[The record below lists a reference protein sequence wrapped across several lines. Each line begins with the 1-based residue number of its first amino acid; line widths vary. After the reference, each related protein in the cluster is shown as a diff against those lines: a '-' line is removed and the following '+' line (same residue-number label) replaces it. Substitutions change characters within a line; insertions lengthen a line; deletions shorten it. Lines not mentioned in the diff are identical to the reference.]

1 MASDQVIIEI
11 KDRLDIVEYIGRTV
25 NLTSAGRTFK
35 ANCPFH
41 AENTPSFF
49 VFPQTNTW
57 HCFGACSEGGDI
69 FSFVQKREGLTF
81 PESLELLAQ
90 ESGIKLSQESPQ
102 QQQMRV
108 EQERLYSL
116 CEAASALFQKW
127 LRDHPDGKHCREY
140 VKQRNLLPETVHR
153 FGLGYAPNSWD
164 NLLNTLS
171 VRGYEPRDMV
181 EVGLA
186 RERKRDSRSPNASP
200 SYYDALRN
208 RLVFPIRDLR
218 GRIIGFGGRSLEDEQ
233 QPKYLNSSQ
242 SIIFDKSSVLYGLD
256 LAKNAIRQQ
265 KRAVIV
271 EGYMDV
277 IAAHQ
282 AGFTNVVASLGTA
295 LTAEQIRQLTRYS
308 LNLTLALD
316 ADYAGQKAAKRGL
329 ETILALQKEQRRTQ
343 RDRARRG
350 QGTAN
355 YAEGDIRVLTLP
367 EGYDPDDLISTSL
380 DSWVELLK
388 NALPVIDY
396 LITNRLENA
405 NVDDPVEKTRIVADL
420 LPTIGSLESAVIRD
434 HYIRQLARA
443 LKTDERVLSEE
454 LLTYRQSGAT
464 SASRGQ
470 DRRREDRRREDR
482 RREDR
487 PRQNRP
493 RADREKPERRDSGKS
508 AQGEPPA
515 WHNHLPDAFFEAD
528 QAHLDFDPGLLP
540 IDSVHELP
548 APPEWLAA
556 PYGEENGSNEPQSE
570 LDIEADIEPDIAT
583 WQDTTPVAMESSETS
598 LPLSTSP
605 FAEGVV
611 KSKRESLGQ
620 LEDYLLY
627 LFLERPGFLPEAVNY
642 GLRSDMWQETINRQI
657 WDALTSN
664 TPTIT
669 THLEEFLAELDTTVE
684 KKVQE
689 IITYYAN
696 KPQIESKE
704 WMFEALNRLDHFL
717 IRYEERQAHQL
728 HYLLDELQRN
738 QEGNRQILDKLGQQL
753 LSVGFKRLQWQRQ
766 QQQRI
771 DKRKEN
777 V

>member
-11 KDRLDIVEYIGRTV
+11 KERLDIVEYIGRTV
-25 NLTSAGRTFK
+25 DLTSAGRTFK

-41 AENTPSFF
+41 VEKTPSFF
-49 VFPQTNTW
+49 VFPHTNTW

-81 PESLELLAQ
+81 RESLELLAQ
-90 ESGIKLSQESPQ
+90 ESGIKLSEESAQ
-102 QQQMRV
+102 QQQIRI

-140 VKQRNLLPETVHR
+140 VKQRNLLPEIVHR

-171 VRGYEPRDMV
+171 LRGYEPRDMV

-186 RERKRDSRSPNASP
+186 RERKRNSRSPQAAP

-218 GRIIGFGGRSLEDEQ
+218 GRIIGFGGRSLEDQ
-233 QPKYLNSSQ
+233 QPKYINSPQ
-242 SIIFDKSSVLYGLD
+242 SLIFDKSHLLYGLD
-256 LAKNAIRQQ
+256 LAKDAIRQQ

-271 EGYMDV
+271 EGYIDV

-295 LTAEQIRQLTRYS
+295 LTTEQIRQLTRYS
-308 LNLTLALD
+308 VNLTLALD

-343 RDRARRG
+343 WNRARRG
-350 QGTAN
+350 QGSAN
-355 YAEGDIRVLTLP
+355 YAPGDIRVLTLP
-367 EGYDPDDLISTSL
+367 EGYDPDDLISSSP
-380 DSWVELLK
+380 DYWVELLE

-420 LPTIGSLESAVIRD
+420 LPTISNLESALMRD

-443 LKTDERVLSEE
+443 LKTNERVLSDE
-454 LLTYRQSGAT
+454 LRTYRQSGTT
-464 SASRGQ
+464 SQSYAQ
-470 DRRREDRRREDR
+470 DK
-482 RREDR
+482 
-487 PRQNRP
+487 P
-493 RADREKPERRDSGKS
+493 RANREKPERPDSPKS
-508 AQGEPPA
+508 APGEPPA

-528 QAHLDFDPGLLP
+528 QAHLDFDPALLP
-540 IDSVHELP
+540 MDSVDELP
-548 APPEWLAA
+548 APPEWLTA
-556 PYGEENGSNEPQSE
+556 PYVEENGWNEPQSE
-570 LDIEADIEPDIAT
+570 PQIEP
-583 WQDTTPVAMESSETS
+583 VAIEPSGTS

-605 FAEGVV
+605 FAEDVV
-611 KSKRESLGQ
+611 KSKGESLGQ

-627 LFLERPGFLPEAVNY
+627 LFLDRPGFLPEAVNY
-642 GLRSDMWQETINRQI
+642 GLRSDMWQQSINRQI

-664 TPTIT
+664 TPTTT
-669 THLEEFLAELDTTVE
+669 THLEEFKAELDMIVAE
-684 KKVQE
+684 KVQE
-689 IITYYAN
+689 IISYYAN
-696 KPQIESKE
+696 QPQIDSKE

-717 IRYEERQAHQL
+717 IRDQERQAHQL

-738 QEGNRQILDKLGQQL
+738 QEGDRQILNKLGQQL
-753 LSVGFKRLQWQRQ
+753 RSINLKRLQWQRQ